1 MISKRHKKGCVAVR
15 KLTFKTKLIAVFI
28 AFYVFVT
35 AVTMLLNIWI
45 GLFIGVLSIVALVF
59 FVKAI
64 DLISNIGVL
73 DLKLIRFSKKF
84 SKLCREASNIVIMGH
99 KFSDLDSIGA
109 GYGLYSCLK
118 HHYKVSLLLNK
129 ENTLGRPLVDLICYS
144 GPDCKYY
151 GESDVERLI
160 GDNTLL
166 VIVDTHRP
174 SLMDFERAYEK
185 ANRVV
190 IIDHHLRAPDF
201 ASKVSLFFL
210 KTSASSASE
219 ICTAIIKTLS
229 TRQIDRVAAN
239 ALFAGIMLD
248 TKNFVM
254 NTGPDTFRI
263 ASYLRQQKAEPKTSK
278 QLFSE
283 SLEVCKRKYEI
294 VADAHLYED
303 CAISKSEINDGY
315 SRVCAA
321 QAADELLTISGVR
334 ASFVICPSADK
345 INISAR
351 SFGDMNVK
359 RIMEK
364 LGGGG
369 HRTVAACQI
378 RADGF
383 DMAYK
388 LLLKAI
394 DEYKTEQMSGRNY
407 ND

>member
-1 MISKRHKKGCVAVR
+1 MRS
-15 KLTFKTKLIAVFI
+15 LTLKTKILAVMI
-28 AFYVFVT
+28 AFCVCVT
-35 AVTMLLNIWI
+35 AVTFFLNPYVAVAVA
-45 GLFIGVLSIVALVF
+45 VLSIVVSVTLI
-59 FVKAI
+59 KAV

-73 DLKLIRFSKKF
+73 DLKLMKFSKKF
-84 SKLCREASNIVIMGH
+84 DKLCKEASNIVIMGH

-109 GYGLYSCLK
+109 SYGLYVHLRNK
-118 HHYKVSLLLNK
+118 YKVNMLLNK

-144 GPDCKYY
+144 DKECRFY
-151 GESDVERLI
+151 GETYIDELVN
-160 GDNTLL
+160 DKTLL
-166 VIVDTHRP
+166 VVVDTHRP

-185 ANRVV
+185 AGNVV
-190 IIDHHLRAPDF
+190 IIDHHLKASDF
-201 ASKVSLFFL
+201 APRSTLSFL
-210 KTSASSASE
+210 KTSASSACE
-219 ICTAIIKTLS
+219 ICTAIIKTQS
-229 TRQIDRVAAN
+229 ARQIGKIAAN

-263 ASYLRQQKAEPKTSK
+263 ASYLRQQKAEPKTVK

-283 SLEVCKRKYEI
+283 SIEVCKRKYEI
-294 VADAHLYED
+294 IADAHIYDD

-334 ASFVICPSADK
+334 ASFVICPSADR

-359 RIMEK
+359 KVVEK

-378 RADGF
+378 RAESY

-388 LLLKAI
+388 LLIGAI
-394 DEYKTEQMSGRNY
+394 NEYKSEQMK
-407 ND
+407 